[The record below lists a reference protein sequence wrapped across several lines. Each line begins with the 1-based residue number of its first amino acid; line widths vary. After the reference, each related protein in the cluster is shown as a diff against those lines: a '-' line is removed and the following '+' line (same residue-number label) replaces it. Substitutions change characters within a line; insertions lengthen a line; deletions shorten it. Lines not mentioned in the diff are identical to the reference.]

1 MYRDK
6 ANVEHEMYDYTGNNW
21 SHRNSYKIFKEES
34 GTIPGKHS
42 IDSLQKPAVLGT
54 SHVLW
59 KYCSLKLEVWAEGIT
74 VGKGE
79 VPGGKKPVARE
90 NNNIIIILIIIIIN

>member
-1 MYRDK
+1 MHTDGCVNNCGQNCHSKGSRKETKYKRMYRDK

-21 SHRNSYKIFKEES
+21 SHRNSNKIFKEKS

-42 IDSLQKPAVLGT
+42 IDSLQKTAVLGT

-59 KYCSLKLEVWAEGIT
+59 E
-74 VGKGE
+74 
-79 VPGGKKPVARE
+79 
-90 NNNIIIILIIIIIN
+90 